1 MKIKHIIAGIGFVLM
16 IIGASCDLRY
26 SDLKAVLAVTL
37 IGCLL
42 LWIGGKD
49 YEYSEDYSD

>member
-1 MKIKHIIAGIGFVLM
+1 MKIKDIIAGIGFVLM

>member
-1 MKIKHIIAGIGFVLM
+1 MKIKDIIAGVGFVFM

-26 SDLKAVLAVTL
+26 SDIKAVLAVTL

-42 LWIGGKD
+42 LWFGGKD
-49 YEYSEDYSD
+49 YEYSEDCPD